1 MINSLIFLV
10 EYNSLILSDRK
21 EKNVVIA
28 LIIGNISLKIS
39 YNCLNLNIFLMNIIL
54 NYFHILKYHFLQ

>member
-39 YNCLNLNIFLMNIIL
+39 YNFL
-54 NYFHILKYHFLQ
+54 YFLV